1 MAASNLLQEY
11 KQNEMKQNA
20 IFINKSIK
28 VEPKY
33 GTFSSVE

>member
-11 KQNEMKQNA
+11 KQNT
-20 IFINKSIK
+20 IIVNKPVK

-33 GTFSSVE
+33 GEN